1 MNKNFLWGGA
11 TAANQCEGAWNV
23 DGKGPSIADVEL
35 GGKRGTPRVIHDSV
49 QPDTYYPSHEGIDFY
64 HHYKEDIALFAEM
77 GFKCYR
83 MSIAWTRIFPNGDDA
98 EPNEAGLQFYDD
110 VFDELLKYGIE
121 PVVTLHHYEMPLAL
135 VKKYGSWRNRKV
147 VDFAVRYAKVVFER
161 YKNKVKYWLT
171 FNEIN
176 AILISPRPWHQAGL
190 VYGPDENAADTKL
203 QAAHHQLIAS
213 ALSVKAGHEINPDF
227 KIGCMLIY
235 HLSYPYTCNPED
247 QIVNREKMLPQF
259 YFGDVQ
265 VRGYYSNTCQRLID
279 KIGGKIVMEPGDEE
293 ILREGVVDYIGF
305 SYYFS
310 SVESVEPMKEM
321 VGNIAKGGRN
331 PYLQITDWGWQIDPT
346 GLRTTLNQL
355 YDRYQKPLF
364 IVENGVGAVDT
375 VEEDGSIHDPYR
387 IEYLRKHIQGI
398 KGAVEIDHV
407 DVMGYTPWGCIDLVS
422 AGTGEMEKRYGFIYV
437 DKDNKGNGTLARSRK
452 DSFFW
457 YKKVIATNGED
468 LED

>member
-110 VFDELLKYGIE
+110 VFVELLKYGIE

-135 VKKYGSWRNRKV
+135 VKNYGSWRNRKV

>member
-1 MNKNFLWGGA
+1 VGERLESLVTEPF
-11 TAANQCEGAWNV
+11 AAEREWAAEGVPVLRAAAEV
-23 DGKGPSIADVEL
+23 PQPSQETDRVSRRI
-35 GGKRGTPRVIHDSV
+35 KR
-49 QPDTYYPSHEGIDFY
+49 FY
-64 HHYKEDIALFAEM
+64 HLQCRAFLRYCEAVFRR
-77 GFKCYR
+77 FK
-83 MSIAWTRIFPNGDDA
+83 G
-98 EPNEAGLQFYDD
+98 
-110 VFDELLKYGIE
+110 
-121 PVVTLHHYEMPLAL
+121 
-135 VKKYGSWRNRKV
+135 KV
-147 VDFAVRYAKVVFER
+147 R
-161 YKNKVKYWLT
+161 YWLT

>member
-35 GGKRGTPRVIHDSV
+35 GGKRGTPHVIHDSV